1 MQKRFGLGSAEE
13 MCIDFIYYYPL
24 QTSVPDGNQCHFERK
39 EGKVPA
45 AVEVTGINRVFSSQ
59 PATCPDGVFS

>member
-1 MQKRFGLGSAEE
+1 

-39 EGKVPA
+39 AGKDPA
-45 AVEVTGINRVFSSQ
+45 AIEVTGINRVFSSQ